1 MPYGVRAG
9 RLHAQGKLWKRIVK
23 KKWMYLFLL
32 PALASYFIFSYIPMT
47 GVLMSIKEY
56 SFAKGILGS
65 DLADPWYKYFK
76 LFFQNLSFGKLM
88 VNTLRISILKL
99 VTGFPAPILLA
110 LLLNEL
116 RLNKF
121 KRVVQSITYVPH
133 FISWVIVVTI
143 LNQLLTPNGG
153 PVNTF
158 RQSVLGMPAYYYM
171 GEKESFLPVLL
182 LSNIWKGV
190 GWGSIVY
197 LAAISNINPELYEAA
212 YMDGAGRIRMA
223 FSITMPSIAN
233 TIGILFIMSV
243 GGLISAGYDPIYLL
257 QQPGNMAVSDVLD
270 TYVMNIGFK
279 QGRYSLAT
287 AAGLFQGVIG
297 LTLVVA
303 TNLTLRKTTDI
314 SLW

>member
-1 MPYGVRAG
+1 MPHDIRAG
-9 RLHAQGKLWKRIVK
+9 QLHPQGNLWKRIFK
-23 KKWMYLFLL
+23 KKWMYFFLL

-56 SFAKGILGS
+56 SFAKGIWGS

-76 LFFQNLSFGKLM
+76 LFFQNLNFGKLM

-99 VTGFPAPILLA
+99 VTGFPAPIILA

-116 RLNKF
+116 RLHKF

-143 LNQLLTPNGG
+143 LNQLFTPNGG

-158 RQSVLGMPAYYYM
+158 RQSVLGLPAYYYM

-223 FSITMPSIAN
+223 FSITLPSIAN

-270 TYVMNIGFK
+270 TYVMNVGFK

-297 LTLVVA
+297 LILVVA